1 MDKLREFGRRAL
13 FYVRVLSGYEE
24 RRIRSLRLEMERRI
38 KQAEERKAAI
48 RRIPEQAILGEV
60 RRMVEEMQTLNK
72 KLEETEAAI
81 EEYFTPL
88 DKEAESIMKVQLEGE
103 EKTMRQ
109 MMAAMQEQALLER
122 AEAAKNAKVHNI
134 DTEVSNKDSESSAA
148 QQANVR

>member
-1 MDKLREFGRRAL
+1 
-13 FYVRVLSGYEE
+13 
-24 RRIRSLRLEMERRI
+24 
-38 KQAEERKAAI
+38 
-48 RRIPEQAILGEV
+48 
-60 RRMVEEMQTLNK
+60 
-72 KLEETEAAI
+72 
-81 EEYFTPL
+81 
-88 DKEAESIMKVQLEGE
+88 MKVQLEGE